1 MTFTYSVDSETDEA
15 AWHAARAHTED
26 GQTVVTASEVAML
39 ANGGTSVW
47 ANLRAEK
54 AGAKSRWTGNEYT
67 VWGHQRE
74 PDIAASVTALY
85 PHLVHNTRLVINDE
99 QPWLRGTPDM
109 IGTDNAATL
118 CQIKTALWRG
128 EKWGRGDVPKSYVDQ
143 MQAEMLVTGA
153 TVNLLAVEFYD
164 ELDTGGFV
172 PHFLFEDPHIIA
184 IERDDER
191 IAELVA
197 IAEQFLAMGK
207 PDTLDIFLADY
218 ARADAREKAAK
229 AEKDEAR
236 KLIAKEIAERPSG
249 KYVGDLGSVTQGKDK
264 TETVTVFDEARFKEK
279 APKTWEKYVTEKE
292 KTTKGRLTI
301 TPAKEGTAA

>member
-1 MTFTYSVDSETDEA
+1 MSFTYSVDSSDEA
-15 AWHAARAHTED
+15 AWHEARAHTDD
-26 GQTVVTASEVAML
+26 GQIVVTASEVAML
-39 ANGGTSVW
+39 ASGGTSVW
-47 ANLRAEK
+47 ASLRAEK

-67 VWGHQRE
+67 VWGHARE
-74 PDIAASVTALY
+74 SDIAASVTALY
-85 PHLVHNTRLVINDE
+85 PQLSHNSRLVIQDAD
-99 QPWLRGTPDM
+99 PRWRATPDM
-109 IGTDNAATL
+109 IGEGGHLL

-128 EKWGRGDVPKSYVDQ
+128 EKWTRGDVPKSYVDQ
-143 MQAEMLVTGA
+143 MLWELHITGA

-197 IAEQFLAMGK
+197 IAEQFLDMGT

-279 APKTWEKYVTEKE
+279 APKTWAKYVEEKK

-301 TPAKEGTAA
+301 TPAKEGKAA

>member
-1 MTFTYSVDSETDEA
+1 MC
-15 AWHAARAHTED
+15 
-26 GQTVVTASEVAML
+26 
-39 ANGGTSVW
+39 
-47 ANLRAEK
+47 
-54 AGAKSRWTGNEYT
+54 
-67 VWGHQRE
+67 
-74 PDIAASVTALY
+74 
-85 PHLVHNTRLVINDE
+85 
-99 QPWLRGTPDM
+99 TPDM
-109 IGTDNAATL
+109 IGDNAETL
-118 CQIKTALWRG
+118 CQIKTSLWNG
-128 EKWGRGDVPKSYVDQ
+128 DKWDFRAHSEVVHRSDAKSKCS
-143 MQAEMLVTGA
+143 LPTP

-197 IAEQFLAMGK
+197 IAEQFLDMGK

-249 KYVGDLGSVTQGKDK
+249 KYVGDIGSVTQGKDK

-279 APKTWEKYVTEKE
+279 APKTWAKYVEEKE

-301 TPAKEGTAA
+301 TPAKEGKKRVMNN

>member
-1 MTFTYSVDSETDEA
+1 MSFTYSVDSSDEA

-54 AGAKSRWTGNEYT
+54 SGAKSRWAGNEYT

-74 PDIAASVTALY
+74 EDIGASVTALY
-85 PHLVHNTRLVINDE
+85 PHLVHNSRLVIHDAD
-99 QPWLRGTPDM
+99 PRWRATPDM
-109 IGTDNAATL
+109 IGTDGSTL

-128 EKWGRGDVPKSYVDQ
+128 EKWARGDVPKSYVDQ
-143 MQAEMLVTGA
+143 MLWEMLVTGA

-164 ELDTGGFV
+164 ELPDGGFV

-191 IAELVA
+191 IAALVA
-197 IAEQFLAMGK
+197 IAEQFQSMGE

-249 KYVGDLGSVTQGKDK
+249 KYVGDIGSVTQGKDK

-301 TPAKEGTAA
+301 TPAKEGNVAA

>member
-1 MTFTYSVDSETDEA
+1 MSFTYITSSDDRETWLAARREGVTATEA
-15 AWHAARAHTED
+15 AAL
-26 GQTVVTASEVAML
+26 AS
-39 ANGGTSVW
+39 GGTSTW
-47 ANLRAEK
+47 SNLRADK
-54 AGAKSRWTGNEYT
+54 AGATTPWTGNQFTE
-67 VWGHQRE
+67 WGNARE
-74 PDIAASVTALY
+74 PDIAASVSSMY
-85 PHLVHNTRLVINDE
+85 PHLKHNTHLVGSNDD
-99 QPWLRGTPDM
+99 PRFMCTPDM

-128 EKWGRGDVPKSYVDQ
+128 EKWDSAHVPKSYVDQ
-143 MQAEMLVTGA
+143 MQGEMLVTGA

-197 IAEQFLAMGK
+197 IAEQFLAMGE
-207 PDTLDIFLADY
+207 PDTLDMFLADY

-229 AEKDEAR
+229 AEKDEFR

-279 APKTWEKYVTEKE
+279 APKTWAKYVTEKE

-301 TPAKEGTAA
+301 TPAKEGNEAA

>member
-1 MTFTYSVDSETDEA
+1 MSFTYSVDSTDEE
-15 AWHAARAHTED
+15 AWHAARAHTND
-26 GQTVVTASEVAML
+26 GQIVVTASEVAML

-74 PDIAASVTALY
+74 PDIAASMTALY
-85 PHLVHNTRLVINDE
+85 PQLAHNSRLVIQDAD
-99 QPWLRGTPDM
+99 PRWRATPDM
-109 IGTDNAATL
+109 IATVGSLL
-118 CQIKTALWRG
+118 CQIKTALWKG
-128 EKWGRGDVPKSYVDQ
+128 SKWDRADVPKSYVDQ
-143 MQAEMLVTGA
+143 MQWEMFVTD
-153 TVNLLAVEFYD
+153 TDVNLLAVEFYD

-197 IAEQFLAMGK
+197 IAEQFLDMGE

-236 KLIAKEIAERPSG
+236 KLIAKEIADRPSG
-249 KYVGDLGSVTQGKDK
+249 KYVGDIGSVTQGKDK

-301 TPAKEGTAA
+301 TPAKEGSVAA

>member
-1 MTFTYSVDSETDEA
+1 MSFTYSVDSETDEA
-15 AWHAARAHTED
+15 AWHEARMRTDD

-39 ANGGTSVW
+39 ASGGTSVW

-54 AGAKSRWTGNEYT
+54 SGAKSRWAGNEYT

-74 PDIAASVTALY
+74 PDIAASMTALY
-85 PHLVHNTRLVINDE
+85 PQLKHNSRLVIQDADLR
-99 QPWLRGTPDM
+99 WRGTPDM
-109 IGTDNAATL
+109 IATVGSLL

-128 EKWGRGDVPKSYVDQ
+128 SKWERSDVPKSYVDQ
-143 MQAEMLVTGA
+143 MQWEMFVTD
-153 TVNLLAVEFYD
+153 TDVNLLAVEFYD
-164 ELDTGGFV
+164 ELDGGGFV
-172 PHFLFEDPHIIA
+172 PHFLFEDPHV
-184 IERDDER
+184 IEIVRDDDR

-197 IAEQFLAMGK
+197 IAEQFTAMGE

-301 TPAKEGTAA
+301 TPAKEKEAS

>member
-1 MTFTYSVDSETDEA
+1 MSFTYSVDSTDEE
-15 AWHAARAHTED
+15 AWHAARAHTDD
-26 GQTVVTASEVAML
+26 GQIVVTASEVAML
-39 ANGGTSVW
+39 ASGGTGVW

-74 PDIAASVTALY
+74 EDIGASMTALY
-85 PHLVHNTRLVINDE
+85 PQLSHNSRLVIQDAD
-99 QPWLRGTPDM
+99 PRWRATPDM
-109 IGTDNAATL
+109 IATIGSLL

-128 EKWGRGDVPKSYVDQ
+128 EKWGRADVPKSYVDQ
-143 MQAEMLVTGA
+143 MQWEMFVTD
-153 TVNLLAVEFYD
+153 TDVNLLAVEFYD

-172 PHFLFEDPHIIA
+172 PHFLFEDPHIIP

-197 IAEQFLAMGK
+197 IAKQFLAMGE
-207 PDTLDIFLADY
+207 PDTLDIYLADY

-229 AEKDEAR
+229 ADKDEAR

-279 APKTWEKYVTEKE
+279 APKTWAKYVEEKE

-301 TPAKEGTAA
+301 TPAKEGKAA

>member
-1 MTFTYSVDSETDEA
+1 MSFTYSVDSSDEA
-15 AWHAARAHTED
+15 VWHAARAHTDD
-26 GQTVVTASEVAML
+26 GQMVVTASEVAML

-54 AGAKSRWTGNEYT
+54 AGAKSHWGGNEYSE
-67 VWGHQRE
+67 WGHERE
-74 PDIAASVTALY
+74 PEIAAAVTALY
-85 PHLVHNTRLVINDE
+85 PQLAHNSRLVIQDAD
-99 QPWLRGTPDM
+99 PRWRATPDM
-109 IGTDNAATL
+109 IGDEAL
-118 CQIKTALWRG
+118 CQIKVSLWKGKR
-128 EKWGRGDVPKSYVDQ
+128 WDLADVPKTYYDQ
-143 MQAEMLVTGA
+143 TQWEMFVTGKNR
-153 TVNLLAVEFYD
+153 NLLAVEFYD
-164 ELDTGGFV
+164 EIEPGVFV
-172 PHFLFEDPHIIA
+172 PHFLFEDPHIIE
-184 IERDDER
+184 IVRDDER

-197 IAEQFLAMGK
+197 IAEQFQSMGQ

-264 TETVTVFDEARFKEK
+264 TETVTVFDEVRFREK
-279 APKTWEKYVTEKE
+279 APNTWAKYVTEKE

-301 TPAKEGTAA
+301 TPAKEGKAA